1 MTTSASPPP
10 ASPATGPG
18 ATPNPEL
25 SILIPALN
33 EEGNIGE
40 LIARC
45 RAVLEELG
53 LSAGS
58 APDARVQILVV
69 DGGSSDRT
77 VEEAREAG
85 ARTIEQVGPGYG
97 GALRTGFA
105 SSPSRYVLTMDS
117 DLSHEPEFIA
127 QLWAARETADLVIAS
142 RYVPGGK
149 ADMSMF
155 RLFLSRILNVFFTT
169 ALSIPVKDISSGYR
183 LYRREVLARIDF
195 RAADFDV
202 LEEIL
207 ILIYNQGGRLA
218 EVPFHYRA
226 RKTGKSHAKLFRFGL
241 AYCRTFFA
249 MWRLRRKKG

>member
-1 MTTSASPPP
+1 M
-10 ASPATGPG
+10 G
-18 ATPNPEL
+18 ATPLPEL

-40 LIARC
+40 LITRC
-45 RAVLEELG
+45 RATLEKIG
-53 LSAGS
+53 LPADCAPGDTKGRAGE
-58 APDARVQILVV
+58 AQILVV
-69 DGGSSDRT
+69 DGGSTDRT

-85 ARTIEQVGPGYG
+85 ARTIVQEGPGYG

-105 SSPSRYVLTMDS
+105 FSPSRYVLTMDS

-127 QLWAARETADLVIAS
+127 QLWAVRETADLVIAS

-155 RLFLSRILNVFFTT
+155 RWFLSRILNVFFTT
-169 ALSIPVKDISSGYR
+169 ALRIPVKDISSGYR

-195 RAADFDV
+195 HAADFDV